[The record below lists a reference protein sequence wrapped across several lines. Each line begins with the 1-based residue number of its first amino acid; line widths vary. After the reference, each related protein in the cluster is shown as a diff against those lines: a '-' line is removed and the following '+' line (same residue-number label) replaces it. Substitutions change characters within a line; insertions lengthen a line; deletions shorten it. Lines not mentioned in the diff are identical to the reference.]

1 MVTELVAYVREAFGW
16 DADVV
21 VSAGPRG
28 ALGQIWRLEVG
39 PARYALKEI
48 FGEPP
53 SAALIEAE
61 LAFARRAAEAGVR
74 LPAGHPDREG
84 RHLLSAPG
92 GGPWLRLYDWI
103 DLRPVDLTA
112 RATPREL
119 GTLLARLHRCA
130 PAATAEADGGP
141 PAAWYHQ
148 VPAEREWARP
158 EYHQIPAEQEWARPE
173 YHQVPAGQEGEPADG
188 AGQPAEQEGEPAD
201 AAGQPAEQEWAG
213 RLAERLATLPELC
226 AAVAPA
232 DPAELI
238 VCHRDL
244 HPENVLADPAGAL
257 VVVDWD
263 NLGPAAPGRELARAL
278 FDWFC
283 DGPDADLDA
292 MRAMYDA
299 YVRDGGPGRIT
310 EAADFSML
318 LATRLN
324 FLLVQTRVAL
334 DPKAERRHREWA
346 EREIDEALRIL
357 PTPRQLADVLAL
369 TASR

>member
-1 MVTELVAYVREAFGW
+1 MTYTDDSRVNVGVRAFRRFILGRVDLAGELSVAAYLREAFGW

-53 SAALIEAE
+53 SEALLEAE

-74 LPAGHPDREG
+74 LPAGHPDRAG
-84 RHLLSAPG
+84 RHLLRAPG
-92 GGPWLRLYDWI
+92 GGTWLRLYDWV
-103 DLRPVDLTA
+103 DLRPVDLA
-112 RATPREL
+112 APGTPREL

-130 PAATAEADGGP
+130 PAAAAEADGGP

-148 VPAEREWARP
+148 VPAEHEWPQVER
-158 EYHQIPAEQEWARPE
+158 HQD
-173 YHQVPAGQEGEPADG
+173 PAGQEWPRAG
-188 AGQPAEQEGEPAD
+188 AAWG
-201 AAGQPAEQEWAG
+201 G

-232 DPAELI
+232 DPADLI

-257 VVVDWD
+257 VIVDWD

-292 MRAMYDA
+292 MRAMYEA
-299 YVRDGGPGRIT
+299 YVRAGGPGRIT
-310 EAADFSML
+310 EPADFSML
-318 LATRLN
+318 LAGRLN
-324 FLLVQTRVAL
+324 FLLRQTRVVL
-334 DPKAERRHREWA
+334 DPGAERRHRDWA

-369 TASR
+369 TAAR

>member
-1 MVTELVAYVREAFGW
+1 MSVVTELVAHVREAFGW

-53 SAALIEAE
+53 SEALIEAE

-74 LPAGHPDREG
+74 LPASHPDRAG

-92 GGPWLRLYDWI
+92 GGTWLRLYDWV
-103 DLRPVDLTA
+103 DLRPVDLAA

-119 GTLLARLHRCA
+119 GALLARLHRCA
-130 PAATAEADGGP
+130 PAATAEAGGGP

-148 VPAEREWARP
+148 VPAERDWAR
-158 EYHQIPAEQEWARPE
+158 
-173 YHQVPAGQEGEPADG
+173 VDAGGAD
-188 AGQPAEQEGEPAD
+188 
-201 AAGQPAEQEWAG
+201 WAG
-213 RLAERLATLPELC
+213 RLADRLATLPELC
-226 AAVAPA
+226 AAVGPA

-244 HPENVLADPAGAL
+244 HPENVLAGPAGAL

-283 DGPDADLDA
+283 EGPDADLDA
-292 MRAMYDA
+292 MGTMYEA

-310 EAADFSML
+310 QAADFSML
-318 LATRLN
+318 LAGRLN
-324 FLLVQTRVAL
+324 FLLAQTRIAL
-334 DPKAERRHREWA
+334 DPGAERRHREWA